1 MRWELRRLFRLSS
14 LRNEEDV
21 PMAERKQEHTTHLLG
36 AAVVVKTHPRI
47 ELRGRLDS
55 LNAAIIR
62 VQIQARG
69 RMAICWPPNLSRLR
83 SFSHRWTR
91 SVRASRIL

>member
-1 MRWELRRLFRLSS
+1 MPQMPGQDADPAGRGYPQGGQGVRRELRRLFRLSS

-36 AAVVVKTHPRI
+36 AAVVIKTHPRI

-62 VQIQARG
+62 VQIQAREAG
-69 RMAICWPPNLSRLR
+69 CA
-83 SFSHRWTR
+83 
-91 SVRASRIL
+91 